1 MPGRLTDFDVARKL
15 KTPCVMKRPCRYQD
29 RGDRGKWGSYLMA
42 LMSRGSIFGFV
53 LLILFALLLGTT
65 SPAVGAEKFCSD
77 PPYFGVIDGDIRPAP
92 IQITIDRDCTF
103 KNFPASKPLTTTINF
118 HTNDPSIPYGV
129 CQCRPQDLVFQQ
141 LVLRFQ

>member
-77 PPYFGVIDGDIRPAP
+77 PPYFGVNISLSSTTLSSQAIWRVPMSTTGSGFPTARITVP
-92 IQITIDRDCTF
+92 ITPVRIF
-103 KNFPASKPLTTTINF
+103 SYP
-118 HTNDPSIPYGV
+118 
-129 CQCRPQDLVFQQ
+129 
-141 LVLRFQ
+141 